1 MYIFLDESGS
11 FASASNENAW
21 NVIVAY
27 MMPERDWSR
36 MQRAVTALQMAAG
49 AGQRGE
55 IKLREIKE
63 GDYFNFLAHLS
74 QLHGILFAV
83 ATDAGLYGIAQ
94 IEEHREIEARE
105 IVRHVDLMRHETGRQ
120 GLRNL
125 SDCVRNLSPQLYIQ
139 LKCQVVLIDAV
150 IRDGTLYFV
159 QRLPEELGKFYWRID
174 QKHSTKT
181 EYEGAFEML
190 TPPWLQT
197 LSLGNRLIML
207 KGADYGAFQR
217 FEYPEG
223 KAPTYLKTV
232 YGIDTGRAG
241 GINIGQL
248 MREDLKFVD
257 SKQDHGI
264 QVADLLAAGL
274 RRCLRVQF
282 NDNQRAA
289 QLLGRL
295 MIRGKLNGLPIGL
308 LGFSTLEPIIVRE
321 TAELIHIMRFCSR
334 GIMRDDWQPTD

>member
-1 MYIFLDESGS
+1 MYSFLDESGS
-11 FASASNENAW
+11 FVSAPNENAW

-36 MQRAVTALQMAAG
+36 MQRAVTALQLAAG
-49 AGQRGE
+49 ARQRCE
-55 IKLREIKE
+55 IKLREVKE
-63 GDYFNFLAHLS
+63 GDYFNFLDHLS

-94 IEEHREIEARE
+94 IEEHREIEAQE
-105 IVRHVDLMRHETGRQ
+105 IVRHVHLMRHETGRQ
-120 GLRNL
+120 ELRNL

-139 LKCQVVLIDAV
+139 LKCQVVLIDTV
-150 IRDGTLYFV
+150 IRDGTLYYV
-159 QRLPEELGKFYWRID
+159 QRFPEELGKFYWRID

-197 LSLGNRLIML
+197 LSLGNPLIML
-207 KGADYGAFQR
+207 KGADYGAFNR

-232 YGIDTGRAG
+232 YGIDTGRVG

-257 SKQDHGI
+257 SKEDHGI
-264 QVADLLAAGL
+264 QVADLLAAGV
-274 RRCLRVQF
+274 RRCLRARF
-282 NDNQRAA
+282 NNNQRAA

-295 MIRGKLNGLPIGL
+295 LLQGGSNGPPIRL
-308 LGFSTLEPIIVRE
+308 LGFSRQESVVARE
-321 TAELIHIMRFCSR
+321 TARLIHIMRLCSR
-334 GIMRDDWQPTD
+334 VIMSDD

>member
-11 FASASNENAW
+11 FASAPKQDSW
-21 NVIVAY
+21 NTIVAY

-36 MQRAVTALQMAAG
+36 MQRAVTGLQMAAG

-55 IKLREIKE
+55 IKLREVKE
-63 GDYFNFLAHLS
+63 RDYFNFLAHLS

-94 IEEHREIEARE
+94 IEEHREIEAQE

-159 QRLPEELGKFYWRID
+159 QRFPEELGKFHWRID

-197 LSLGNRLIML
+197 LSLGNPLIML

-223 KAPTYLKTV
+223 KTPTYLKTV

-274 RRCLRVQF
+274 RRCLRAQF

-295 MIRGKLNGLPIGL
+295 MLQGELNSPPIRL
-308 LGFSTLEPIIVRE
+308 LGFSTQESVVARE
-321 TAELIHIMRFCSR
+321 IAKLIHIMGLWSR
-334 GIMRDDWQPTD
+334 VMVSDD